1 MSALE
6 TEPTRVAGLINA
18 ALAATIGVLTLT
30 ETVSPELGGGL
41 TAALAAWVLVGM
53 EFVRAKVT
61 PTAAPKLTTA
71 QAADTRI
78 VD

>member
-1 MSALE
+1 MSALN

-18 ALAATIGVLTLT
+18 ALAATIGVLTIT
-30 ETVSPELGGGL
+30 ETISPEVGGGL
-41 TAALAAWVLVGM
+41 TTALAGWVLVGM

-61 PTAAPKLTTA
+61 PTAAPQLTIE
-71 QAADTRI
+71 QAADARI